1 VTQTAGT
8 LSGSQ
13 RLKRAGAIYLLAKR
27 AVRLSDSERARLF
40 DSKGATKLL

>member
-13 RLKRAGAIYLLAKR
+13 RLKGAGAIYLLAMQ
-27 AVRLSDSERARLF
+27 AVRLSERVRLF

>member
-1 VTQTAGT
+1 MVGCYSFI
-8 LSGSQ
+8 SG
-13 RLKRAGAIYLLAKR
+13 AGAIYLLAKR